1 MFMTLSPRFAA
12 CTIAALALASCASAE
27 PPVPQ
32 IPDTKVE
39 AAEAI
44 IAPWVSDTAPGVA
57 VAVSLDDEVIFAR
70 GAGLANLEHRIEITP
85 DSVFQVA
92 SVSKQFT
99 AFATLLLVSEGKV
112 DLGADIRTYL
122 PELKETPRI
131 ITVRHL
137 LDHMSGLRERNT
149 LAAMAGWMADDVQ
162 TEARLMEL
170 VARQSGVNFL
180 AGEEIEY
187 SNTGYALLAEIVS
200 RVSGQS
206 FQSFMQDRVFAPLG
220 MNDTRIPN
228 GRNDLIQGRASS
240 YYPDGDAFG
249 NIVVAG
255 EGIGSTGIYT
265 SALDLLKW
273 AENFE
278 AQTVGNDAVFTMMAQ
293 RSVAANGKVSTF
305 AKGQE
310 LRPYNGLQ
318 TWSHGGRDAGYRSF
332 VLRVPEED
340 FELSIVSN
348 RTDFDTAKMAFALV
362 DAFLSGSA
370 DFEETAPAPFDPAT
384 PAQLAAYDGDYE
396 IQPGVVFSVRAE
408 NGGLTFAELGT
419 PREELEPLPQIGERE
434 FMLNAQAGL
443 SITFACPID
452 GRSEGFSY
460 QIGLH
465 GAIEAKRIDLQPF
478 DAENVD
484 LTGYEGV
491 FYSAELDTLYRLDL
505 VDGALV
511 AKHMR
516 LPAFVLSQFQ
526 EDVLTASEGP
536 LQKVEFF
543 RDAEGRPAGF
553 YGSAALAERV
563 KFVRIDLE

>member
-1 MFMTLSPRFAA
+1 MFMTVSPRFAA
-12 CTIAALALASCASAE
+12 CTIAALALAGSVSAE
-27 PPVPQ
+27 PPTLET
-32 IPDTKVE
+32 PDSGIE

-44 IAPWVSDTAPGVA
+44 IAPWLSETAPGIA
-57 VAVSLDDEVIFAR
+57 VAVSLNDEVIFAR
-70 GAGLANLEHRIEITP
+70 GAGLANLEHKLSITP

-122 PELKETPRI
+122 PQLKETPRI
-131 ITVRHL
+131 ITVRQL

-162 TEARLMEL
+162 TEAQMMKL

-180 AGEEIEY
+180 AGEEFEY
-187 SNTGYALLAEIVS
+187 SNTGYALLAEIVA

-206 FQSFMQDRVFAPLG
+206 FQSFMQDRVFAPLD
-220 MNDTRIPN
+220 MNDTRIPDS
-228 GRNDLIQGRASS
+228 RNDLIQGRASS
-240 YYPDGDAFG
+240 YYPDGDAFR

-278 AQTVGNDAVFTMMAQ
+278 TQTVGDDAVFAMMAQ

-310 LRPYNGLQ
+310 LRPYKGLQ

-332 VLRVPEED
+332 VLRVPNED

-348 RTDFDTAKMAFALV
+348 RTDFDTAEMAFALV

-370 DFEETAPAPFDPAT
+370 DFEETAPAPFGPAT
-384 PAQLAAYDGDYE
+384 PAQFAAYAGDYE

-408 NGGLTFAELGT
+408 KDGLTFAELGA
-419 PREELEPLPQIGERE
+419 PRGELEPLSQTGERE
-434 FMLNAQAGL
+434 FMLNAHAGL
-443 SITFACPID
+443 SLTFEPPVD
-452 GRSEGFSY
+452 GRSKGFSY

-465 GAIEAKRIDLQPF
+465 GAIEAKRIDLLPF

-484 LTGYEGV
+484 LAGYEGM
-491 FYSAELDTLYRLDL
+491 FYSADLDTSYRLTL

-516 LPAFVLSQFQ
+516 LPAFSLSPFQ

-543 RDAEGRPAGF
+543 RDAEGQPAGF
-553 YGSAALAERV
+553 YASAALAERV
-563 KFVRIDLE
+563 KFVRIYLD